1 MKTSVKFV
9 SRHCVFFAALAALSV
24 AALVAAPGDPDKA
37 FSGETKMRLMLE
49 NLNNT
54 GSVMMIAAHPDD
66 ENNALLAYLARGR
79 HVRTAYLS
87 LTRGEGGQ
95 NLIGSEQGDAL
106 GMIRTQELLAEHRID
121 GSEQYFTRAIDFGFS
136 KTADETLKKWNRDEV
151 LGDVVWN
158 IRRFRPDI
166 IILRFTGTP
175 RDGHGHHQ
183 ASAILGKEAFSAAAD
198 PARYPE
204 QLKYVK
210 PWQAKRL
217 MTNLASFSEEQRKEI
232 EKLPNKFELDL
243 GAYDPELGYSWGEI
257 AGMSRSLHRSQG
269 QGSPERVGEN
279 KNYFI
284 TNAGDKPEKD
294 LLDNINMTWSRLSG
308 GAAVGAILGKAE
320 AAYVPAHPEALVATL
335 AQARP
340 LIAAMDDPIA
350 RRKLVELDEM
360 IAAAGGVWVEAQTDK
375 ADVTPG
381 GNLKVTLTAL
391 DRGAEKATL
400 EGAKWIGMNDQP
412 EPKIARTVL
421 VANKPSEHPIT
432 LTISAEQR
440 YSYPYW
446 LDLPKNGAMYAVRDP
461 EMIGIAENPP
471 VLSAEFHLNVGGTD
485 ITLTRPVERRYV
497 DRVYGELTRPLAI
510 VPPVA
515 LDFGGTALVF
525 ADTKPRA
532 IEVPVRSIT
541 GKASGD
547 VHLEFPSGWK
557 AEPASQHFDLAGA
570 DEQALLTFQL
580 TPPAAASQGTL
591 HAVAITGGK
600 TIDVNV
606 LVIDHPHIPIQT
618 LFPPSDARLVRADI
632 RTLSHNIGYVMGA
645 GDEMPEA
652 LRQMGC
658 EVTLLSKDDLMHGD
672 LGRFDAIVTGVRA
685 WNVRADLRANYSRVY
700 KYVEDGG
707 TLVVQYNVSDTA
719 PTPGTPVTNP
729 ATPAGTT
736 NGNAANGAAAPN
748 ATAADVAPA
757 RAAQNAT
764 QNNAPRAAGDSN
776 TLEHMGPYPLEE
788 SRNNKDRVTVEES
801 PVTFPNPQLSLLH
814 TPNEITMADFEGWI
828 QERGLDFAVEWD
840 PRYMPVIEAH
850 DPGDKPMLGGELYTR
865 YGKGVYIFSAFSWFR
880 ELPAGVPGAYR
891 LFANMLSAGKAVQ

>member
-1 MKTSVKFV
+1 MKFV
-9 SRHCVFFAALAALSV
+9 SRHSLFLATLAALCLV
-24 AALVAAPGDPDKA
+24 ATLVAAPGDPDKA
-37 FSGETKMRLMLE
+37 FSGATKMRLMLE
-49 NLNNT
+49 SLNTT

-95 NLIGSEQGDAL
+95 NLIGPEQGDAL

-183 ASAILGKEAFSAAAD
+183 ASAILGREAFSAASD
-198 PARYPE
+198 PSRYPE

-217 MTNLASFSEEQRKEI
+217 MTNLASFNDEQRKEI
-232 EKLPNKFELDL
+232 EKMPDKFELDL

-257 AGMSRSLHRSQG
+257 AGMSRSLHRSQS

-279 KNYFI
+279 KNYLI
-284 TNAGDKPEKD
+284 TNAGDKPRKD
-294 LLDNINMTWSRLSG
+294 LFDDINISWTRLSG
-308 GAAVGAILGKAE
+308 GAPIGDILRKALDS
-320 AAYVPAHPEALVATL
+320 YNPMHPEAMIPAL
-335 AQARP
+335 AEARS
-340 LIAAMDDPIA
+340 LIAAIDDPIA
-350 RRKLVELDEM
+350 RRKLAELDEV
-360 IAAAGGVWVEAQTDK
+360 IASAGGVWVEAQADK

-391 DRGAEKATL
+391 DRGADTVTL
-400 EGAKWIGMNDQP
+400 LGAKWIGMNDQP
-412 EPKIARTVL
+412 EPSIARTVL

-432 LTISAEQR
+432 LKISSEQP

-446 LDLPKNGAMYAVRDP
+446 LQYPKDGAMYTVRDP
-461 EMIGIAENPP
+461 EMIGLAENPP
-471 VLSAEFHLNVGGTD
+471 VLSAEFRLNVAGVE
-485 ITLTRPVERRYV
+485 IMLKRPVERHYV
-497 DRVYGELTRPLAI
+497 DRVYGELARPLAI
-510 VPPVA
+510 VPPVS
-515 LDFGGTALVF
+515 LEFGGTALVF
-525 ADTKPRA
+525 ADTKPRP
-532 IEVPVRSIT
+532 IEVPVQSVT
-541 GKASGD
+541 GTASGD
-547 VHLEFPSGWK
+547 VHLDLPSGWK
-557 AEPASQHFDLAGA
+557 AEPASAHFDLTGA
-570 DEQALLTFQL
+570 DEQMLLTFQL

-591 HAVAITGGK
+591 RAVATVDGK
-600 TIDVNV
+600 EIATNV

-618 LFPPSDARLVRADI
+618 LFPPSEARLVRADI
-632 RTLSHNIGYVMGA
+632 RTLSRNIGYVMGA
-645 GDEMPEA
+645 GDEVPDA

-658 EVTLLSKDDLMHGD
+658 EVTLLTKDDLLHAD

-685 WNVRADLRANYSRVY
+685 WNVRADLRANYSRVF

-707 TLVVQYNVSDTA
+707 TLVVQYNVADTA
-719 PTPGTPVTNP
+719 PVPGRAVTNP
-729 ATPAGTT
+729 PTPPAGTD
-736 NGNAANGAAAPN
+736 GAPAPDAQARAAAPN
-748 ATAADVAPA
+748 NP
-757 RAAQNAT
+757 
-764 QNNAPRAAGDSN
+764 PRASDVN
-776 TLEHMGPYPLEE
+776 TLEHIGPYPLRE
-788 SRNNKDRVTVEES
+788 SRDNKDRVTVEDS

-814 TPNEITMADFEGWI
+814 TPNEITMADFDGWV

-840 PRYMPVIEAH
+840 PRYQPVIEAH

-865 YGKGVYIFSAFSWFR
+865 YGKGAYIFSAFSWFR

-891 LFANMLSAGKAVQ
+891 LFANMLSAGKAAQ